1 MSSQQTRKR
10 SPLLFRAILLVASM
24 ALVLSGCGGGGGD
37 DADPA
42 PAPRGVGGGGVKGP
56 LANAVA
62 TATLFDASQPG
73 FKGTVVDTGTTDSA
87 AAIQG
92 LALPF
97 PLTPPYILEFT
108 SNAGTTDITTGA
120 FPVISTMRTVIT
132 QALLDKGEQIYATPL
147 TTMATDL
154 AVMNADSSTAP
165 FTGNGDGVTTA
176 AEFIAALPIAAAQ
189 VASTV
194 GFGMSGDIDIFDT
207 PPLVDSTTDTTEEQA
222 DVASYRAAVEA
233 LTAVVAQIDDQ
244 LPDAD
249 ANAVLEELAAD
260 LSTGQ
265 IDGQVPD
272 ETGTPTASTV
282 LTETSATVLQQDPA
296 TLPIPGTDDGTGTP
310 LTVDQVQQILI
321 DEKATTGSTTNT
333 DDLDPTTGTI
343 ELVLEPA
350 EPDPDRDGDEVP
362 NTLDAFPDDA
372 TESVDSDGD
381 GTGDNADTDDDND
394 GVADL
399 DDDFPFDPAEQVD
412 TDGDGTGNNADT
424 DDDGDG
430 VPDTSDDYPLDNTKS
445 SINDQDNDGWDAL
458 YDPDDNDDTNPG
470 VSFASQDPDG
480 DGIPNDVDADDDND
494 AEPDASDA
502 FPKDASETVD
512 TDGDGIGDNA
522 DADDDNDGLSDV
534 DEGDGAVDTDGDGTP
549 DSRDI
554 DSDGDGYLDSVDL
567 DPTDPTITV
576 NSAPAA
582 SNGTLTTAEATV
594 GTGTLTG
601 SDVNAGDVLAFSV
614 VSQGTSG
621 TVAITDAVA
630 GTYTYTPTD
639 NDFNGTDAF
648 TFRVS
653 DGTASSNVATVAVTV
668 TPVNDAPT
676 ADDDAGATDEGGSVT
691 VNVLDGDADVEGDA
705 LSVTNLSVPAN
716 GTATLNADG
725 SVTYTHDGGETIS
738 DSFTYTANDG
748 TDDSAPATVNITV
761 TPVNDAPIGVADSGA
776 TLEGGTVTIDLL
788 ANDSDA
794 EGDPLTISGM
804 TLPVNGQLLDN
815 GDGTVTYIHNGGETV
830 GDSFTYRANDG
841 NLTSE
846 LTTVTIT
853 ITPVN
858 DLPTADDDA
867 GTTAEGGSVT
877 VNVLDGDTDAEG
889 SALTVTNLSVP
900 TNGTAAL
907 NADGTVTYTHDGSE
921 TISDSFTYTANDGTA
936 DSAVAT
942 VNITITPVNDVPVAG
957 ADSGTLDEGGSVTID
972 LLANDSD
979 EENDPLSVTGMTLPA
994 HGQLLDNGDGTIT
1007 YNHDDGEST
1016 SDSFT
1021 YTAFDGTD
1029 ASAVTTVTLTIN
1041 PVNDAPVANDDS
1053 FSVGFNS
1060 SNNPLDVLVN
1070 DTDAEGSALT
1080 INTPLGATSHGG
1092 TVSTDGNTI
1101 TYTPADGFNGT
1112 ETFTYS
1118 MTDGTANSADATVT
1132 VIVSDN
1138 QAPVIT
1144 EGVSTAVTMDEDSTP
1159 TPFSLTLNATDV
1171 EGDVLTWSV
1180 DTQATNGVA
1189 TASGTGNSMVVTYV
1203 PTANFNGADS
1213 FVVAV
1218 TDGINSDTIIVN
1230 VTVTA
1235 QPDAPEIT
1243 EGATT
1248 TVNMDEDGVPTAFA
1262 LTLNATD
1269 ADGDVLTWSISS
1281 AATKGVA
1288 TASGTG
1294 ASKVIGYT
1302 PNADANGTDTF
1313 TVQVDDGTGNPDTI
1327 DVTVNIA
1334 PVNDAPT
1341 IGGTALDGE
1350 VGVAYSFTPTSDD
1363 TEGDTLTF
1371 TATNLPSWA
1380 SINGTTGE
1388 ISGTPDVAGVQ
1399 IDITITVTDDGT
1411 PSESADLGP
1420 FSITINPAAAV
1431 DDLSGVYKLTETTT
1445 AINRTTQS
1453 GTGTCYE
1460 NDLVGDVE
1468 RMYITVDQTG
1478 INLIAMSA
1486 DPFGGQPTGTVD
1498 SANDTFT
1505 LALSE
1510 SYSENGWDFTES
1522 FILTDGTYDL
1532 VAGTFSGTITE
1543 TETGVDTSNA
1553 VNNYD
1558 CTRTTNL
1565 TADFVYLHNGT
1576 EDYNGV
1582 YGIEYRGSDN
1592 IQAGDQ
1598 DRGTIPVEIV
1608 IDGNNFM
1615 PFVAGAHPN
1624 TVYSDMSFD
1633 PSTGLFVFTE
1643 SFYDLDDLDGDGIVD
1658 DIQCSSTMI
1667 GGIFVRA
1674 PDDASGLPIIS
1685 LSAEGTDKEFNDQVN
1700 PAVCSDP
1707 GAIPDWSD
1715 DSWTE
1720 MYGKRLTTEDYTL
1733 RVTSAVS
1740 DSGIEDLHIMGLL
1753 NPPLRTAAADS
1764 MLRAEVYDA
1773 TGTVLLC
1780 SRAYDQGGFRFVSR
1794 LPYADFD
1801 AEGFQD
1807 GFYSFASC
1815 DTNQNGVGTPLVD
1828 GESYVVKI
1836 MDDMGTAI
1844 GGDDQ
1849 VVVSHNATAQLALPV
1864 ADRISRRDLDLNG
1877 VVSSSTERGRVIGLY
1892 GFFNPY
1898 QAMTASFPGVTGA
1911 DGYHFDF
1918 DSTESPERRRV
1929 SSSSPTVTIPAGVIN
1944 EWDGPSELRV
1954 WSVHDDGPRRAI
1966 SWSRRLSVWAGMN
1979 GFFTVETDNLDLAL
1993 GKFALQVI
2001 SDGSDVTCVIP
2012 TFTGLSCH
2020 PSTPGASEFNP
2031 NAIDWANNRVSLT
2044 LYDLENGGVPIPTA
2058 LTFTDSGNATV
2069 TMGTSTGVARAV
2081 NPELMVRSQL
2091 TEGGTEK
2098 TVISFGNAPAAF
2110 RNADVSLLDGNFDGE
2125 GDSFALWDDVPTGD
2139 GNDYM
2144 DVVDAYFQFPFDDGK
2159 AQRVGSYAST
2169 RDHSISVEDTV
2180 TATFTNDRLGL
2191 GLPPMTFSLDY
2202 TVPDPTAVAV
2212 PVRADITIHLDDGTS
2227 FTGNTATSMA
2237 SAHDIGTAAIE
2248 SVTWTSTLPADTLWL
2263 VRGRLSDPVTG
2274 NAIQY
2279 GELRSEPMDQATS
2292 ADLAY
2297 DAGTNTWTWTAP
2309 AGIDL
2314 SLDLDELARL
2324 DLRTMDPARTMQGDT
2339 RSIYITSSTGGDGGG
2354 AVFTPDSSGSTSG
2367 TVTLSGTDTAI
2378 FGTQLDT
2385 GFVGAFLATAVQP
2398 DYIVIV
2404 DSSSTLEFTADINN
2418 GFTIVVTDDSP
2429 ESGMKFISMA
2439 IVKDGIKYDYT
2450 CTTPNPVSATWTI
2463 DCGGVNSINLD
2474 IGNRTVIFSNTLVS
2488 NQDTGAILTI
2498 DGTLTW

>member
-10 SPLLFRAILLVASM
+10 SPLLFRAVLLVASM
-24 ALVLSGCGGGGGD
+24 ALVLSGCGGGGD
-37 DADPA
+37 EADPGA
-42 PAPRGVGGGGVKGP
+42 APRGIGGGGVKGP

-62 TATLFDASQPG
+62 TATLFDATQPG
-73 FKGTVVDTGTTDSA
+73 FKGAVVDTGTTDNA

-97 PLTPPYILEFT
+97 PLTPPYILELT

-165 FTGNGDGVTTA
+165 FTGDGDGTTTA

-189 VASTV
+189 VTSTV
-194 GFGMSGDIDIFDT
+194 GFGLSGDIDIFAT
-207 PPLVDSTTDTTEEQA
+207 PPLVDDTTVTAAEQA

-244 LPDAD
+244 LPGAD

-272 ETGTPTASTV
+272 ATGTPTPSSV

-296 TLPIPGTDDGTGTP
+296 TLPIPGTDDGTGNP
-310 LTVDQVQQILI
+310 LTVADVQQILI
-321 DEKATTGSTTNT
+321 DEKTTTGSTTNT

-350 EPDPDRDGDEVP
+350 ETDPDRDGDDVP
-362 NTLDAFPDDA
+362 NAQDAFPDDID
-372 TESVDSDGD
+372 EWVDNDGD
-381 GTGDNADTDDDND
+381 GTGDNADLDDDND

-430 VPDTSDDYPLDNTKS
+430 VADASDDYPLDNTKS

-480 DGIPNDVDADDDND
+480 DGIPNDVDTDDDND
-494 AEPDASDA
+494 GVPDVQDAFDTDPSEFLDTDSDGTGDNADTDDDDDGTPDTSDA

-522 DADDDNDGLSDV
+522 DADDDNDGRSDV

-554 DSDGDGYLDSVDL
+554 DSDGDGYIDGYLDQNGNPVIVDL
-567 DPTDPTITV
+567 DPTDPGITV

-582 SNGTLTTAEATV
+582 SNGTLTTAEGTV
-594 GTGTLTG
+594 GGETLTA
-601 SDVNAGDVLAFSV
+601 SDPNGDALTFSV
-614 VSQGTSG
+614 ISQGTNG
-621 TVAITDAVA
+621 TVAITDTATGA
-630 GTYTYTPTD
+630 YTYTPTS
-639 NDFNGTDAF
+639 NDFNGPDSF

-653 DGTASSNVATVAVTV
+653 DGTASSNVATVTVTI

-676 ADDDAGATDEGGSVT
+676 ADDDAGTTAEGGSVT
-691 VNVLDGDADVEGDA
+691 VNVLNGDTDVEGDA

-716 GTATLNADG
+716 GTAILNADG
-725 SVTYTHDGGETIS
+725 TVTYTHDGGETIS

-761 TPVNDAPIGVADSGA
+761 TPVNDAPVGVADSGA

-794 EGDPLTISGM
+794 ESDPLTISGM
-804 TLPVNGQLLDN
+804 TLPANGQLADN

-830 GDSFTYRANDG
+830 SDSFTYRANDG
-841 NLTSE
+841 NLTSD

-867 GTTAEGGSVT
+867 GATAEGGSVI
-877 VNVLDGDTDAEG
+877 VNVLDGDADAEG

-900 TNGTAAL
+900 ANGTATL
-907 NADGTVTYTHDGSE
+907 NADGTVTYTHNGSE

-942 VNITITPVNDVPVAG
+942 VNITVTPVNDVPQAV

-979 EENDPLSVTGMTLPA
+979 GENDPLSVTGMTQPA

-1007 YNHDDGEST
+1007 YNHDGGEST

-1021 YTAFDGTD
+1021 YTASDGTD

-1041 PVNDAPVANDDS
+1041 PVNDAPVANPDS

-1060 SNNPLDVLVN
+1060 SNNPLDVLLN

-1080 INTPLGATSHGG
+1080 INTPLGATSNGG
-1092 TVSTDGNTI
+1092 TVSTDGGTI

-1138 QAPVIT
+1138 QAPEIT
-1144 EGVSTAVTMDEDSTP
+1144 EGVSTTVTMDEDGTP
-1159 TPFSLTLNATDV
+1159 TPFSLTLNATDDD
-1171 EGDVLTWSV
+1171 GDTLTWSI

-1203 PTANFNGADS
+1203 PTADFNGADS

-1218 TDGINSDTIIVN
+1218 TDDINSDTIIVN

-1281 AATKGVA
+1281 AATNGLA

-1294 ASKVIGYT
+1294 ASKVIGYA

-1313 TVQVDDGTGNPDTI
+1313 TVQVDDGTGNTDTI

-1341 IGGTALDGE
+1341 IGGTAPDGM
-1350 VGVAYSFTPTSDD
+1350 VGIAYSFTPTSDD

-1388 ISGTPDVAGVQ
+1388 ISGTPDAEGEQ
-1399 IDITITVTDDGT
+1399 TNITITVTDDGT
-1411 PSESADLGP
+1411 PAESTDLGP
-1420 FSITINPAAAV
+1420 FSITINPATAV
-1431 DDLSGVYKLTETTT
+1431 DDLSGVYKLTDTVINIDRTLSGTGSCFTGE
-1445 AINRTTQS
+1445 AAGDINRVYISMSQS
-1453 GTGTCYE
+1453 GTTLTATDG
-1460 NDLVGDVE
+1460 
-1468 RMYITVDQTG
+1468 
-1478 INLIAMSA
+1478 
-1486 DPFGGQPTGTVD
+1486 DPFGGAATGVVD
-1498 SANDTFT
+1498 SLNDTFT
-1505 LALSE
+1505 LTWSMSVNE
-1510 SYSENGWDFTES
+1510 DGWDFTES
-1522 FILTDGTYDL
+1522 FSFTGTYNL
-1532 VAGTFSGTITE
+1532 VDGTFSGDIVE
-1543 TETGVDTSNA
+1543 TETGTETLIPGNS
-1553 VNNYD
+1553 YD
-1558 CTRTTNL
+1558 CTS
-1565 TADFVYLHNGT
+1565 TADATGVFVYKHNGT
-1576 EDYNGV
+1576 ENYDGV
-1582 YGIEYRGSDN
+1582 YGIEYRERDPG
-1592 IQAGDQ
+1592 Q
-1598 DRGTIPVEIV
+1598 DRGSISVEIV
-1608 IDGNNFM
+1608 IDGTSITPYIPQNS
-1615 PFVAGAHPN
+1615 GTYEYIN
-1624 TVYSDMSFD
+1624 TSFD
-1633 PSTGLFVFTE
+1633 PNTGLFAFTE
-1643 SFYDLDDLDGDGIVD
+1643 QSYHLEDEDGDGQQD
-1658 DIQCSSTMI
+1658 DIRCETAMF

-1674 PDDASGLPIIS
+1674 PTDASGLPVVVMQSDGEEKSI
-1685 LSAEGTDKEFNDQVN
+1685 LNRVD
-1700 PAVCSDP
+1700 PAACSDAFATP
-1707 GAIPDWSD
+1707 QYTDYWED
-1715 DSWTE
+1715 E
-1720 MYGKRLTTEDYTL
+1720 MYGKPLTTEPYTL

-1740 DSGIEDLHIMGLL
+1740 DGLIEDLHIMGLL
-1753 NPPLRTAAADS
+1753 NPPLRMATADS
-1764 MLRAEVYDA
+1764 TLRAEVYDA
-1773 TGTVLLC
+1773 TGNVLLC
-1780 SRAYDQGGFRFVSR
+1780 SRAYDQGGFRYVSR
-1794 LPYADFD
+1794 LPYPDFD
-1801 AEGFQD
+1801 SEAFSD

-1815 DTNQNGVGTPLVD
+1815 DTNQNGVGTPLID
-1828 GESYVVKI
+1828 GGSYVVKI
-1836 MDDMGTAI
+1836 MDDMGTAD
-1844 GGDDQ
+1844 GGVDDQ
-1849 VVVSHNATAQLALPV
+1849 EVVAHNADAQLAAPV
-1864 ADRISRRDLDLNG
+1864 ADRISRRDVDLNG

-1892 GFFNPY
+1892 GFFTPY
-1898 QAMTASFPGVTGA
+1898 QAMTATFPGVPGA
-1911 DGYHFDF
+1911 NGYHFDF

-1929 SSSSPTVTIPAGVIN
+1929 SSSSPTVTIPAGVID

-1966 SWSRRLSVWAGMN
+1966 SWSRSLSVVAGMN
-1979 GFFTVETDNLDLAL
+1979 GFFTVETNNPDLNL
-1993 GKFALQVI
+1993 GKFALQVT
-2001 SDGSDVTCVIP
+2001 SDGNNVTCLVP
-2012 TFTGLSCH
+2012 TSTGISCH
-2020 PSTPGASEFNP
+2020 PGLPGDPEFTA

-2044 LYDLENGGVPIPTA
+2044 LYDLENGGVPMPTT

-2091 TEGGTEK
+2091 TEGGSPK
-2098 TVISFGNAPAAF
+2098 TVISFGNAPAVF
-2110 RNADVSLLDGNFDGE
+2110 LDADVSLESGTFDE
-2125 GDSFALWDDVPTGD
+2125 GGSDFILWDDNVGGATSD
-2139 GNDYM
+2139 DYSN
-2144 DVVDAYFQFPFDDGK
+2144 VVDAYFQFPFGDDK

-2169 RDHSISVEDTV
+2169 RDHSISVADTV
-2180 TATFTNDRLGL
+2180 TATFTNDRLGM

-2202 TVPDPTAVAV
+2202 AVPDPTAVAA
-2212 PVRADITIHLDDGTS
+2212 PPRSAITVNLSDMTS
-2227 FTGNTATSMA
+2227 FTGNTAMSVA
-2237 SAHDIGTAAIE
+2237 DAHDIGTAAIT
-2248 SVTWTSTLPADTLWL
+2248 SVSWTSTLPADTLWL
-2263 VRGRLSDPVTG
+2263 VRGRGLDPATG
-2274 NAIQY
+2274 VALQY

-2309 AGIDL
+2309 VGLDL
-2314 SLDLDELARL
+2314 SLDVDELGRL

-2339 RSIYITSSTGGDGGG
+2339 RGIY
-2354 AVFTPDSSGSTSG
+2354 A
-2367 TVTLSGTDTAI
+2367 
-2378 FGTQLDT
+2378 
-2385 GFVGAFLATAVQP
+2385 
-2398 DYIVIV
+2398 
-2404 DSSSTLEFTADINN
+2404 
-2418 GFTIVVTDDSP
+2418 
-2429 ESGMKFISMA
+2429 KR
-2439 IVKDGIKYDYT
+2439 
-2450 CTTPNPVSATWTI
+2450 SAPPP
-2463 DCGGVNSINLD
+2463 
-2474 IGNRTVIFSNTLVS
+2474 
-2488 NQDTGAILTI
+2488 
-2498 DGTLTW
+2498 

>member
-37 DADPA
+37 EADPA
-42 PAPRGVGGGGVKGP
+42 PAPRGIGGGGVKGP

-154 AVMNADSSTAP
+154 AVMSADSSAAP
-165 FTGNGDGVTTA
+165 FTGDGNGTTTA

-207 PPLVDSTTDTTEEQA
+207 PPLVDDTTDTTDKQA

-244 LPDAD
+244 LPGAD

-272 ETGTPTASTV
+272 ETGTPTPSSV

-296 TLPIPGTDDGTGTP
+296 TLPIPGTDDGTGNP

-321 DEKATTGSTTNT
+321 DEKATTGVTTNT

-350 EPDPDRDGDEVP
+350 EPDPDRDGDNVP
-362 NTLDAFPDDA
+362 NTQDAFPDDA
-372 TESVDSDGD
+372 TESVDSDGV
-381 GTGDNADTDDDND
+381 GDNADIDDDND

-430 VPDTSDDYPLDNTKS
+430 DGVPDTGDDYPLDNTKS

-480 DGIPNDVDADDDND
+480 DGIPNDVDTDDDND
-494 AEPDASDA
+494 GVPDAQDAFDTDPNEFLDTDSDGTGDNADTDDDDDGTPDTSDA

-512 TDGDGIGDNA
+512 TDGDGTGDNT

-567 DPTDPTITV
+567 DPTDPSVTV

-594 GTGTLTG
+594 GTGTLSG
-601 SDVNAGDVLAFSV
+601 SDVNAGDVLDFSV
-614 VSQGTSG
+614 VSQGTNG
-621 TVAITDAVA
+621 IVVITDAVT

-653 DGTASSNVATVAVTV
+653 DGTASSNVATVAVTI
-668 TPVNDAPT
+668 TPVNDAPL

-691 VNVLDGDADVEGDA
+691 VNVLDGDTDVEGDA

-725 SVTYTHDGGETIS
+725 TVTYTHDGGETIS

-748 TDDSAPATVNITV
+748 TDDSTPATVNITV

-794 EGDPLTISGM
+794 ESDPLTISGM
-804 TLPVNGQLLDN
+804 TLPVNGQLADN

-830 GDSFTYRANDG
+830 SDSFTYRANDG

-877 VNVLDGDTDAEG
+877 VNVLDGDADAEG

-900 TNGTAAL
+900 ANGTATL
-907 NADGTVTYTHDGSE
+907 NA
-921 TISDSFTYTANDGTA
+921 
-936 DSAVAT
+936 
-942 VNITITPVNDVPVAG
+942 
-957 ADSGTLDEGGSVTID
+957 
-972 LLANDSD
+972 
-979 EENDPLSVTGMTLPA
+979 
-994 HGQLLDNGDGTIT
+994 DGTIT
-1007 YNHDDGEST
+1007 YNHDGGEST

-1041 PVNDAPVANDDS
+1041 PVNDAPVANPDS

-1080 INTPLGATSHGG
+1080 INTPLGATSSGG
-1092 TVSTDGNTI
+1092 TVSTDGGTI

-1144 EGVSTAVTMDEDSTP
+1144 EGVSTTVTMDEDSTP

-1171 EGDVLTWSV
+1171 EGDVLTWSI
-1180 DTQATNGVA
+1180 DIQATNGVA
-1189 TASGTGNSMVVTYV
+1189 TASGTGNSMAVTYV
-1203 PTANFNGADS
+1203 PTAGFNGTDS

-1218 TDGINSDTIIVN
+1218 TDDINSDTIIVN

-1248 TVNMDEDGVPTAFA
+1248 TVNMDEDGAPTAFA

-1281 AATKGVA
+1281 AATNGLA

-1294 ASKVIGYT
+1294 ASKVIGYA

-1313 TVQVDDGTGNPDTI
+1313 TVQVDDGTGNTDTI

-1341 IGGTALDGE
+1341 IGGTAPDGM

-1380 SINGTTGE
+1380 GINGTTGE
-1388 ISGTPDVAGVQ
+1388 ISGTPDAEGEQ
-1399 IDITITVTDDGT
+1399 GDITITVTDDGT
-1411 PSESADLGP
+1411 PAESTGLGP
-1420 FSITINPAAAV
+1420 FSITINPATAV
-1431 DDLSGVYKLTETTT
+1431 ADLSGIYR
-1445 AINRTTQS
+1445 INSTVTGVVPPSSVPISCYSELEGDTDWGYIGMSQS
-1453 GTGTCYE
+1453 GVSLTSTAPNGESGLLIPGTF
-1460 NDLVGDVE
+1460 NP
-1468 RMYITVDQTG
+1468 
-1478 INLIAMSA
+1478 A
-1486 DPFGGQPTGTVD
+1486 D
-1498 SANDTFT
+1498 N
-1505 LALSE
+1505 
-1510 SYSENGWDFTES
+1510 S
-1522 FILTDGTYDL
+1522 FILSLNPSWEDAGYTVNVTFTVNGTYNPATKTLTGTIQEDGDIRDGVGNSVDSCSL
-1532 VAGTFSGTITE
+1532 TTDVTGTF
-1543 TETGVDTSNA
+1543 
-1553 VNNYD
+1553 
-1558 CTRTTNL
+1558 
-1565 TADFVYLHNGT
+1565 VYRHNGT
-1576 EDYNGV
+1576 EDYNGQ
-1582 YGIEYRGSDN
+1582 YAIEYREENDVN
-1592 IQAGDQ
+1592 P
-1598 DRGTIPVEIV
+1598 DRGNAPVEIEISGSSFNLHLPPGAGSSTV
-1608 IDGNNFM
+1608 GASNFD
-1615 PFVAGAHPN
+1615 A
-1624 TVYSDMSFD
+1624 
-1633 PSTGLFVFTE
+1633 STGFFTFTLE
-1643 SFYDLDDLDGDGIVD
+1643 DAWIDDWNGDGVDDLVCEADNF
-1658 DIQCSSTMI
+1658 
-1667 GGIFVRA
+1667 GGLFVRA
-1674 PDDASGLPIIS
+1674 PDDVTGKPILIMAS
-1685 LSAEGTDKEFNDQVN
+1685 EGEERIFFSTTDSTVCTN
-1700 PAVCSDP
+1700 PALTPDDSD
-1707 GAIPDWSD
+1707 GWSD
-1715 DSWTE
+1715 RL
-1720 MYGKRLTTEDYTL
+1720 YGKPLTAETYT
-1733 RVTSAVS
+1733 RRITNAVS
-1740 DSGIEDLHIMGLL
+1740 GGGTEELHIMGVR
-1753 NPPLRTAAADS
+1753 NPWLRKATAAS
-1764 MLRAEVYDA
+1764 ILRVEVYTGA
-1773 TGTVLLC
+1773 TKLC
-1780 SRAYDQGGFRFVSR
+1780 SRRYDQDGFKIMSR
-1794 LPYADFD
+1794 LPYPDFD
-1801 AEGFQD
+1801 SEAFQT
-1807 GFYSFASC
+1807 GFYGFASC
-1815 DTNQNGVGTPLVD
+1815 DTYRDGAGTALIH

-1836 MDDMGTAI
+1836 FDDMGDGESGNDLEVASY
-1844 GGDDQ
+1844 GA
-1849 VVVSHNATAQLALPV
+1849 VAELADLV
-1864 ADRISRRDLDLNG
+1864 TERISRRDIDLNS
-1877 VVSSSTERGRVIGLY
+1877 VASSRTESGQVIGLY

-1898 QAMTASFPGVTGA
+1898 QAMTAEFPGVAGA
-1911 DGYHFDF
+1911 VGYNFDF
-1918 DSTESPERRRV
+1918 DNTEEPIRMRV
-1929 SSSSPTVTIPAGVIN
+1929 SSASASVTVPAGAIN

-1954 WSVHDDGPRRAI
+1954 WSIHDDANGRAN
-1966 SWSRRLSVWAGMN
+1966 SRSRRLGVPAGMN
-1979 GFFTVETDNLDLAL
+1979 GFFTVETDHPDPTL
-1993 GKFALQVI
+1993 GKFTLQVM
-2001 SDGSDVTCVIP
+2001 SDGGNITCLVP
-2012 TFTGLSCH
+2012 TATYGVSCH
-2020 PSTPGASEFNP
+2020 PGGAGFPWFTPD
-2031 NAIDWANNRVSLT
+2031 AIDWANNRVSLT
-2044 LYDLENGGVPIPTA
+2044 LYDPQGVITGVPGAALPTT
-2058 LTFTDSGNATV
+2058 LTFTNSGNADITWV
-2069 TMGTSTGVARAV
+2069 GAGVPYTGVARAV
-2081 NPELMVRSQL
+2081 RPELMVRSQL
-2091 TEGGTEK
+2091 TESRTPT
-2098 TVISFGNAPAAF
+2098 TVISFGNAPAVF
-2110 RNADVSLLDGNFDGE
+2110 LDADVSLVNGVFDTGE
-2125 GDSFALWDDVPTGD
+2125 SGFTLWDDNVLGD
-2139 GNDYM
+2139 QNDYGGI
-2144 DVVDAYFQFPFDDGK
+2144 VDAYFQFPFDDDK
-2159 AQRVGSYAST
+2159 AQRIGSYVST
-2169 RDHSISVEDTV
+2169 RDYLISAADTV
-2180 TATFTNDRLGL
+2180 TATFANDRLSA

-2202 TVPDPTAVAV
+2202 AVPDPTSVAAPPRSAVTV
-2212 PVRADITIHLDDGTS
+2212 NLSDTTS
-2227 FTGNTATSMA
+2227 FTGNTATIIDD
-2237 SAHDIGTAAIE
+2237 AHDIGAATIS
-2248 SVTWTSTLPADTLWL
+2248 SVSWTSALPADTLWL
-2263 VRGRLSDPVTG
+2263 VRGRVSDPATG
-2274 NAIQY
+2274 DAFKY
-2279 GELRSEPMDQATS
+2279 GEFRSEPMNHATS

-2297 DAGTNTWTWTAP
+2297 DGTNTWTWTAP
-2309 AGIDL
+2309 VGLDP
-2314 SLDLDELARL
+2314 SLEPGELMRL

-2339 RSIYITSSTGGDGGG
+2339 RSIFIKRS
-2354 AVFTPDSSGSTSG
+2354 AVP
-2367 TVTLSGTDTAI
+2367 
-2378 FGTQLDT
+2378 
-2385 GFVGAFLATAVQP
+2385 
-2398 DYIVIV
+2398 
-2404 DSSSTLEFTADINN
+2404 
-2418 GFTIVVTDDSP
+2418 
-2429 ESGMKFISMA
+2429 
-2439 IVKDGIKYDYT
+2439 
-2450 CTTPNPVSATWTI
+2450 
-2463 DCGGVNSINLD
+2463 
-2474 IGNRTVIFSNTLVS
+2474 
-2488 NQDTGAILTI
+2488 
-2498 DGTLTW
+2498 

>member
-10 SPLLFRAILLVASM
+10 SPLLFRAILLVVSM

-42 PAPRGVGGGGVKGP
+42 PAPRGIGGGGVKGP

-132 QALLDKGEQIYATPL
+132 QALLDKGEQIYASPL

-165 FTGNGDGVTTA
+165 FTGNGDGTTTA

-207 PPLVDSTTDTTEEQA
+207 PPLVDDTTDTTDEQA

-321 DEKATTGSTTNT
+321 DETATTGSTTNT

-350 EPDPDRDGDEVP
+350 EPDPDRDGDGVP

-412 TDGDGTGNNADT
+412 TDGDGTGDNADT

-480 DGIPNDVDADDDND
+480 DGIPDDVDADDDNDGVPDVQDAFDTDPSEFLDTDGDGTGDNADTNDDDD

-512 TDGDGIGDNA
+512 TDGDGTGDNA

-567 DPTDPTITV
+567 DPTDPSVTV

-601 SDVNAGDVLAFSV
+601 SDANAGDVLAFSV

-653 DGTASSNVATVAVTV
+653 DGTASSNVATVAVTI

-676 ADDDAGATDEGGSVT
+676 ADDDAGATDEGGSVS

-716 GTATLNADG
+716 GAATLNADG
-725 SVTYTHDGGETIS
+725 TVTYTHDGGETIS

-761 TPVNDAPIGVADSGA
+761 TPVNDAPVGVADSGA

-794 EGDPLTISGM
+794 ESDPLTISGM

-830 GDSFTYRANDG
+830 SDSFTYRANDG
-841 NLTSE
+841 DLTSE
-846 LTTVTIT
+846 LTTVTIA

-877 VNVLDGDTDAEG
+877 VSVLVGDADAEG

-900 TNGTAAL
+900 ANGAATL
-907 NADGTVTYTHDGSE
+907 NADGTVTYTHNGSE

-979 EENDPLSVTGMTLPA
+979 GENDPLSVTGMTLPA

-1007 YNHDDGEST
+1007 YNHDGGEST

-1029 ASAVTTVTLTIN
+1029 ASAVTTVSLTIN

-1060 SNNPLDVLVN
+1060 SNNSLDVLLN

-1092 TVSTDGNTI
+1092 TVSTDGSTI

-1144 EGVSTAVTMDEDSTP
+1144 EGVSTAVTMDEDGTP

-1203 PTANFNGADS
+1203 PTADFNGADS

-1248 TVNMDEDGVPTAFA
+1248 TVNMDEDGAPTAFA

-1380 SINGTTGE
+1380 SINGSTGE
-1388 ISGTPDVAGVQ
+1388 ISGTPDAEGEQ
-1399 IDITITVTDDGT
+1399 TNITITVTDDGV

-1420 FSITINPAAAV
+1420 FSIMINPATAV
-1431 DDLSGVYKLTETTT
+1431 DDLSGVYRLTETATN
-1445 AINRTTQS
+1445 IVRTLS
-1453 GTGTCYE
+1453 GTGSCFTGE
-1460 NDLVGDVE
+1460 AAGDINRV
-1468 RMYITVDQTG
+1468 YISMSQTG
-1478 INLIAMSA
+1478 VTVTATDGA
-1486 DPFGGQPTGTVD
+1486 PVGGAATGAVD
-1498 SANDTFT
+1498 SLNNMFT
-1505 LALSE
+1505 LTWSMSGTE
-1510 SYSENGWDFTES
+1510 DGWEFTES
-1522 FILTDGTYDL
+1522 FNFTGTYDL
-1532 VAGTFSGTITE
+1532 TAGTFSGEIVESETGTE
-1543 TETGVDTSNA
+1543 TLIPGNS
-1553 VNNYD
+1553 YD
-1558 CTRTTNL
+1558 CTRT
-1565 TADFVYLHNGT
+1565 ADATGIFVYKHNGT
-1576 EDYNGV
+1576 ENYDGV
-1582 YGIEYRGSDN
+1582 YGIEYRERDPN
-1592 IQAGDQ
+1592 P
-1598 DRGTIPVEIV
+1598 DRGSISVEIV
-1608 IDGNNFM
+1608 IDGTSITPYIPQNS
-1615 PFVAGAHPN
+1615 GTYEYIN
-1624 TVYSDMSFD
+1624 TSFD
-1633 PSTGLFVFTE
+1633 PNTGLFAFTE
-1643 SFYDLDDLDGDGIVD
+1643 QSYHLEDEDGDGQQD
-1658 DIQCSSTMI
+1658 DIRCETAMF

-1674 PDDASGLPIIS
+1674 PTDTSGLPVIVLQSDGEEKSI
-1685 LSAEGTDKEFNDQVN
+1685 LNRVD
-1700 PAVCSDP
+1700 PAACSDP
-1707 GAIPDWSD
+1707 SATPQYTDYWED
-1715 DSWTE
+1715 E
-1720 MYGKRLTTEDYTL
+1720 MYGKPLTTEPYTL

-1740 DSGIEDLHIMGLL
+1740 DGLTEDLHIMGLL
-1753 NPPLRTAAADS
+1753 NPPLRTATADS
-1764 MLRAEVYDA
+1764 TLRVEVYDGA
-1773 TGTVLLC
+1773 VLLC
-1780 SRAYDQGGFRFVSR
+1780 SRAFDQDGFRSVSK
-1794 LPYADFD
+1794 LPYPDFD
-1801 AEGFQD
+1801 SEAFQD

-1815 DTNQNGVGTPLVD
+1815 DTNQNGTGLID
-1828 GESYVVKI
+1828 GGSYVVKI
-1836 MDDMGTAI
+1836 MDDMGTAD
-1844 GGDDQ
+1844 GGFDDQ
-1849 VVVSHNATAQLALPV
+1849 LVAPLHNAIAQLAAPV

-1877 VVSSSTERGRVIGLY
+1877 VVSSRTESGRVIGLY

-1898 QAMTASFPGVTGA
+1898 QTMTATFPGVTGA

-1929 SSSSPTVTIPAGVIN
+1929 SSSTPTVTIPAGVIN

-1979 GFFTVETDNLDLAL
+1979 GFFTVETGNLDLAL

-2020 PSTPGASEFNP
+2020 PSLSGESWFTP
-2031 NAIDWANNRVSLT
+2031 NAIDWATNRVTLT
-2044 LYDLENGGVPIPTA
+2044 LYDLANGGVPIPTT
-2058 LTFTDSGNATV
+2058 LTFSDSGNATV
-2069 TMGTSTGVARAV
+2069 TMGASTGVARAV

-2110 RNADVSLLDGNFDGE
+2110 LNADVSLLNGTFVGE
-2125 GDSFALWDDVPTGD
+2125 GDSFALWDDTDTGD

-2144 DVVDAYFQFPFDDGK
+2144 VVVDAYFQFPFNDGK

-2169 RDHSISVEDTV
+2169 RDHSISVADTV
-2180 TATFTNDRLGL
+2180 TATFTNDRSGAGL
-2191 GLPPMTFSLDY
+2191 QPMTFSLDY
-2202 TVPDPTAVAV
+2202 TAPDPTAVAV
-2212 PVRADITIHLDDGTS
+2212 PVRADITVHLDDGTS
-2227 FTGNTATSMA
+2227 FTGDTAPSLA
-2237 SAHDIGTAAIE
+2237 LAHDIGAAAIE
-2248 SVTWTSTLPADTLWL
+2248 SVSWVSTLPADTLWL

-2274 NAIQY
+2274 NAVQY

-2297 DAGTNTWTWTAP
+2297 DGTNTWTWTAP
-2309 AGIDL
+2309 AGLDL
-2314 SLDLDELARL
+2314 SLDVDELGRL

-2339 RSIYITSSTGGDGGG
+2339 RSIFVKRS
-2354 AVFTPDSSGSTSG
+2354 AVP
-2367 TVTLSGTDTAI
+2367 
-2378 FGTQLDT
+2378 
-2385 GFVGAFLATAVQP
+2385 
-2398 DYIVIV
+2398 
-2404 DSSSTLEFTADINN
+2404 
-2418 GFTIVVTDDSP
+2418 
-2429 ESGMKFISMA
+2429 
-2439 IVKDGIKYDYT
+2439 
-2450 CTTPNPVSATWTI
+2450 
-2463 DCGGVNSINLD
+2463 
-2474 IGNRTVIFSNTLVS
+2474 
-2488 NQDTGAILTI
+2488 
-2498 DGTLTW
+2498 

>member
-10 SPLLFRAILLVASM
+10 SPLLFRAFLLVASM
-24 ALVLSGCGGGGGD
+24 ALVLSGCGGGGGGD
-37 DADPA
+37 DADPGA
-42 PAPRGVGGGGVKGP
+42 APRGIGGGGVKGP
-56 LANAVA
+56 LANAVV
-62 TATLFDASQPG
+62 TVSRFDASQPG
-73 FKGTVVDTGTTDSA
+73 FKGAVVDTGTTDNA

-97 PLTPPYILEFT
+97 PLTPPYIMEFT

-154 AVMNADSSTAP
+154 AVMNADSSTPP
-165 FTGNGDGVTTA
+165 FTGDGDGTTTV

-194 GFGMSGDIDIFDT
+194 GFGLSGDIDIFAT
-207 PPLVDSTTDTTEEQA
+207 PPLVDDTTVTAAEQS

-244 LPDAD
+244 LPGAD

-272 ETGTPTASTV
+272 ATGTPTPSSV

-296 TLPIPGTDDGTGTP
+296 TLPIPGTDDGTGNP
-310 LTVDQVQQILI
+310 LTVADVQQILI

-350 EPDPDRDGDEVP
+350 EPDPDRDGDNVP
-362 NTLDAFPDDA
+362 NTQDAFPDDA

-381 GTGDNADTDDDND
+381 GVGDNADTDDDND

-445 SINDQDNDGWDAL
+445 SINDQDNDGWDVL

-480 DGIPNDVDADDDND
+480 DGIPNDVDTDDDND
-494 AEPDASDA
+494 GVPDVQDAFDTDPNEFLDTDGDGTGDNADTDDDDDGTPDASDA

-512 TDGDGIGDNA
+512 TDGDGTGDNA

-567 DPTDPTITV
+567 DPTDPSVTV

-594 GTGTLTG
+594 GTGTLDG
-601 SDVNAGDVLAFSV
+601 SDLNAGDVLDFSV
-614 VSQGTSG
+614 ISQGTNG
-621 TVAITDAVA
+621 IVAITDAA
-630 GTYTYTPTD
+630 LGTYTYTPTD
-639 NDFNGTDAF
+639 NDFNGTDSF

-653 DGTASSNVATVAVTV
+653 DGAANSNVATVAVTI

-676 ADDDAGATDEGGSVT
+676 ADDDAGATAEGGSVT

-725 SVTYTHDGGETIS
+725 TVTYTHDGGETIS

-761 TPVNDAPIGVADSGA
+761 SPVNDAPVGVADSGA

-794 EGDPLTISGM
+794 ESDPLTISDM
-804 TLPVNGQLLDN
+804 TLPANGQLANN

-830 GDSFTYRANDG
+830 SDSFTYRANDG
-841 NLTSE
+841 NLTSD

-877 VNVLDGDTDAEG
+877 VSVLDGDADAEG

-900 TNGTAAL
+900 ANGTATL
-907 NADGTVTYTHDGSE
+907 NADGTVTYTHNGSE

-942 VNITITPVNDVPVAG
+942 VNITVTPVNDVPQAV

-979 EENDPLSVTGMTLPA
+979 GENDPLSVTGMTQPA

-1007 YNHDDGEST
+1007 YNHDGGEST

-1021 YTAFDGTD
+1021 YTASDGTD
-1029 ASAVTTVTLTIN
+1029 ASAVATVTLTIN
-1041 PVNDAPVANDDS
+1041 PVNDAPVANPDS

-1070 DTDAEGSALT
+1070 DTDAESSTLT
-1080 INTPLGATSHGG
+1080 INTPLGATSSGG
-1092 TVSTDGNTI
+1092 VVSTDGGTI

-1118 MTDGTANSADATVT
+1118 MSDGTANSADATVT

-1144 EGVSTAVTMDEDSTP
+1144 EGVSTTVTMDEDGAP

-1203 PTANFNGADS
+1203 PTADFNGADS

-1218 TDGINSDTIIVN
+1218 TDDINSDTITVN

-1248 TVNMDEDGVPTAFA
+1248 TVNMDEDGAPTAFT

-1281 AATKGVA
+1281 AATNGLA

-1294 ASKVIGYT
+1294 ASKVIGYA

-1313 TVQVDDGTGNPDTI
+1313 TVQVDDGTGNTDTI

-1341 IGGTALDGE
+1341 ISGTAPDGM

-1380 SINGTTGE
+1380 SINGATGE
-1388 ISGTPDVAGVQ
+1388 ISGTPDAEGEQ
-1399 IDITITVTDDGT
+1399 ANITITVTDDGT
-1411 PSESADLGP
+1411 PAASAELGP
-1420 FSITINPAAAV
+1420 FSITINPTTAV
-1431 DDLSGVYKLTETTT
+1431 DDLSGVYRLTDTV
-1445 AINRTTQS
+1445 INIDRALS
-1453 GTGTCYE
+1453 GTGSCFTDE
-1460 NDLVGDVE
+1460 AAGDIRRV
-1468 RMYITVDQTG
+1468 YISMSQTG
-1478 INLIAMSA
+1478 TIVTATDG
-1486 DPFGGQPTGTVD
+1486 DPFGGAATGAVD
-1498 SANDTFT
+1498 SLNDTFT
-1505 LALSE
+1505 LTWSMSVNE
-1510 SYSENGWDFTES
+1510 DGWDFTES
-1522 FILTDGTYDL
+1522 FSFTGTYDL
-1532 VAGTFSGTITE
+1532 VLGTFSGDIVE
-1543 TETGVDTSNA
+1543 TETGVETLIPGNS
-1553 VNNYD
+1553 YD
-1558 CTRTTNL
+1558 CTS
-1565 TADFVYLHNGT
+1565 TAAATGAFVYKHNGT
-1576 EDYNGV
+1576 ENYDGV
-1582 YGIEYRGSDN
+1582 YGIEYRERD
-1592 IQAGDQ
+1592 DQ
-1598 DRGTIPVEIV
+1598 NPDRGSISVEIG
-1608 IDGNNFM
+1608 IDGTSITPYIPHSSGNREYID
-1615 PFVAGAHPN
+1615 
-1624 TVYSDMSFD
+1624 TSFD
-1633 PSTGLFVFTE
+1633 PNTGLFVFTE
-1643 SFYDLDDLDGDGIVD
+1643 LDYYLLDDDRDGQMDSIRCETS
-1658 DIQCSSTMI
+1658 IL
-1667 GGIFVRA
+1667 GGIFVRV
-1674 PDDASGLPIIS
+1674 PTDASGLPVIVLQS
-1685 LSAEGTDKEFNDQVN
+1685 TGEEKLFLNQVD
-1700 PAVCSDP
+1700 PAVCSDSSAMP
-1707 GAIPDWSD
+1707 FTTDYWED
-1715 DSWTE
+1715 E
-1720 MYGKRLTTEDYTL
+1720 MYGKLLPTEPYTL
-1733 RVTSAVS
+1733 RVTSAAS
-1740 DSGIEDLHIMGLL
+1740 DGGIEDLHIMGLL
-1753 NPPLRTAAADS
+1753 NPLLRTATADS
-1764 MLRAEVYDA
+1764 TLRVEVYDGA
-1773 TGTVLLC
+1773 VLLC
-1780 SRAYDQGGFRFVSR
+1780 SRAYDQDGFRSVSK
-1794 LPYADFD
+1794 LPYPDFD
-1801 AEGFQD
+1801 SEAFQD
-1807 GFYSFASC
+1807 GFYSYASC
-1815 DTNQNGVGTPLVD
+1815 DTNQNGTGLID
-1828 GESYVVKI
+1828 GGNYVVKI
-1836 MDDMGTAI
+1836 MDDMGTAD
-1844 GGDDQ
+1844 GGVDDQ
-1849 VVVSHNATAQLALPV
+1849 EVVSHNATAQLATPV
-1864 ADRISRRDLDLNG
+1864 VDRISRRDLDLNG
-1877 VVSSSTERGRVIGLY
+1877 VVSSRTESGRVIGLY

-1898 QAMTASFPGVTGA
+1898 QTMTATFPGVTGA

-1918 DSTESPERRRV
+1918 DSTDDLERRRV
-1929 SSSSPTVTIPAGVIN
+1929 SSSSATVTLPAGVID
-1944 EWDGPSELRV
+1944 EWSDPSELRV

-1966 SWSRRLSVWAGMN
+1966 SWSRPLSVVAGMN
-1979 GFFTVETDNLDLAL
+1979 GFFTVETDNPDLNL
-1993 GKFALQVI
+1993 GKFALQVT
-2001 SDGSDVTCVIP
+2001 SDGNNVTCLVP
-2012 TFTGLSCH
+2012 TSTGISCH
-2020 PSTPGASEFNP
+2020 PGLPGASGFTA

-2044 LYDLENGGVPIPTA
+2044 LYDLENGGVPMPTT

-2091 TEGGTEK
+2091 TEGGLPR
-2098 TVISFGNAPAAF
+2098 TVISFGNAPAIF
-2110 RNADVSLLDGNFDGE
+2110 LDADVSLESGTFDE
-2125 GDSFALWDDVPTGD
+2125 GGSDFILWDDNVGGATSD
-2139 GNDYM
+2139 DYSN
-2144 DVVDAYFQFPFDDGK
+2144 VVDAYFQFPFGDDK

-2169 RDHSISVEDTV
+2169 RDHSILLADTV
-2180 TATFTNDRLGL
+2180 TATFTNDRLGM

-2212 PVRADITIHLDDGTS
+2212 PVRADITVHLDDGTS
-2227 FTGNTATSMA
+2227 FTGDTATSPTT
-2237 SAHDIGTAAIE
+2237 AHDIGTAAIT
-2248 SVTWTSTLPADTLWL
+2248 SVSWTSTLPADTLWL
-2263 VRGRLSDPVTG
+2263 VRGRGLDPATG
-2274 NAIQY
+2274 VALQY

-2309 AGIDL
+2309 VGLDL
-2314 SLDLDELARL
+2314 SLDVDELGRL

-2339 RSIYITSSTGGDGGG
+2339 RGIY
-2354 AVFTPDSSGSTSG
+2354 A
-2367 TVTLSGTDTAI
+2367 
-2378 FGTQLDT
+2378 
-2385 GFVGAFLATAVQP
+2385 
-2398 DYIVIV
+2398 
-2404 DSSSTLEFTADINN
+2404 
-2418 GFTIVVTDDSP
+2418 
-2429 ESGMKFISMA
+2429 KR
-2439 IVKDGIKYDYT
+2439 
-2450 CTTPNPVSATWTI
+2450 SAPPP
-2463 DCGGVNSINLD
+2463 
-2474 IGNRTVIFSNTLVS
+2474 
-2488 NQDTGAILTI
+2488 
-2498 DGTLTW
+2498 

>member
-1 MSSQQTRKR
+1 M
-10 SPLLFRAILLVASM
+10 FRAFLLVASM

-37 DADPA
+37 EADPA
-42 PAPRGVGGGGVKGP
+42 PAPRGIGGGGVKGP

-120 FPVISTMRTVIT
+120 FPVISIMRTVIT
-132 QALLDKGEQIYATPL
+132 QAMLDKGEQIYATPL

-154 AVMNADSSTAP
+154 AMMNADSSVAP
-165 FTGNGDGVTTA
+165 FTGDGDGTTTA
-176 AEFIAALPIAAAQ
+176 AEFIAAAQ

-207 PPLVDSTTDTTEEQA
+207 PPLVDDTTDTTDEQA

-272 ETGTPTASTV
+272 ETGAPIPSSV

-296 TLPIPGTDDGTGTP
+296 TLPIPGTDDGTGTS

-321 DEKATTGSTTNT
+321 DETATTGATTNT

-350 EPDPDRDGDEVP
+350 ETDPDRDGDNVL

-381 GTGDNADTDDDND
+381 GTGDNADTDND
-394 GVADL
+394 GVADV

-430 VPDTSDDYPLDNTKS
+430 VADTSDDYPLDNTKS

-480 DGIPNDVDADDDND
+480 DGIPNDVDTDDDND
-494 AEPDASDA
+494 GVPDVQDAFDTDPNEFLDTDGDGTGDNADTNDDDDAELDASDA

-522 DADDDNDGLSDV
+522 DADADADDDNDNDNDGLSDV

-567 DPTDPTITV
+567 DPTDPSVTV

-594 GTGTLTG
+594 GTGTLIG

-614 VSQGTSG
+614 DSQGTNG
-621 TVAITDAVA
+621 TVVITDAVA

-653 DGTASSNVATVAVTV
+653 DGTASSNVATVAVTI
-668 TPVNDAPT
+668 TPVNDASA

-691 VNVLDGDADVEGDA
+691 VNVLDGDTDVEGDA

-725 SVTYTHDGGETIS
+725 TVTYTHDGGETIS

-748 TDDSAPATVNITV
+748 TDDSVPATVNITV
-761 TPVNDAPIGVADSGA
+761 TPVNDAPVGVADSGA

-794 EGDPLTISGM
+794 ESDPLTISDM
-804 TLPVNGQLLDN
+804 TLPANGQLANN

-830 GDSFTYRANDG
+830 SDSFTYRADDG
-841 NLTSE
+841 NLTSD

-858 DLPTADDDA
+858 DT
-867 GTTAEGGSVT
+867 
-877 VNVLDGDTDAEG
+877 
-889 SALTVTNLSVP
+889 
-900 TNGTAAL
+900 
-907 NADGTVTYTHDGSE
+907 
-921 TISDSFTYTANDGTA
+921 
-936 DSAVAT
+936 
-942 VNITITPVNDVPVAG
+942 
-957 ADSGTLDEGGSVTID
+957 
-972 LLANDSD
+972 
-979 EENDPLSVTGMTLPA
+979 
-994 HGQLLDNGDGTIT
+994 
-1007 YNHDDGEST
+1007 
-1016 SDSFT
+1016 
-1021 YTAFDGTD
+1021 
-1029 ASAVTTVTLTIN
+1029 
-1041 PVNDAPVANDDS
+1041 PVANDDS

-1080 INTPLGATSHGG
+1080 INTPLGVTSHGG
-1092 TVSTDGNTI
+1092 TVSTDGGTI
-1101 TYTPADGFNGT
+1101 TYTPTDGFNGT

-1118 MTDGTANSADATVT
+1118 VTDGTANSADATVT

-1159 TPFSLTLNATDV
+1159 TPFSLTLNATDA
-1171 EGDVLTWSV
+1171 ESDLLTWSV

-1203 PTANFNGADS
+1203 PIADFNGPDS

-1218 TDGINSDTIIVN
+1218 TDGINSDTITVN

-1248 TVNMDEDGVPTAFA
+1248 TVNMDEDGAPTAFA

-1281 AATKGVA
+1281 AATNGLA

-1313 TVQVDDGTGNPDTI
+1313 TVQVDDGTGNTDTI

-1341 IGGTALDGE
+1341 IGGTAPDGM
-1350 VGVAYSFTPTSDD
+1350 VGIAYSFTPTSAD

-1388 ISGTPDVAGVQ
+1388 IFGTPDAEGEQ
-1399 IDITITVTDDGT
+1399 ANITITVTDDGV

-1420 FSITINPAAAV
+1420 FSITINPATAV
-1431 DDLSGVYKLTETTT
+1431 DDLSGIYR
-1445 AINRTTQS
+1445 INSTV
-1453 GTGTCYE
+1453 TGVVPPSSVPISCYSE
-1460 NDLVGDVE
+1460 LVGDTDWG
-1468 RMYITVDQTG
+1468 YIGMSQSGVSLTSTAPNG
-1478 INLIAMSA
+1478 ESGLLISGTFNPA
-1486 DPFGGQPTGTVD
+1486 D
-1498 SANDTFT
+1498 N
-1505 LALSE
+1505 
-1510 SYSENGWDFTES
+1510 S
-1522 FILTDGTYDL
+1522 FILSLNLSWEDAGYTVNVTFTVNGTYDPATKTFTATIQEDGDIRDGVGNSVDSCSL
-1532 VAGTFSGTITE
+1532 STEAAGTF
-1543 TETGVDTSNA
+1543 
-1553 VNNYD
+1553 
-1558 CTRTTNL
+1558 
-1565 TADFVYLHNGT
+1565 VYRHNGT
-1576 EDYNGV
+1576 EDYNGQ
-1582 YGIEYRGSDN
+1582 YAIEYRGENDVN
-1592 IQAGDQ
+1592 P
-1598 DRGTIPVEIV
+1598 DRGNAPVEIEISGSSFNLHLPPGAGSSTV
-1608 IDGNNFM
+1608 GASNFD
-1615 PFVAGAHPN
+1615 A
-1624 TVYSDMSFD
+1624 
-1633 PSTGLFVFTE
+1633 STGFFTFTLE
-1643 SFYDLDDLDGDGIVD
+1643 DTWIDDWNGDGVDDLVCEADNF
-1658 DIQCSSTMI
+1658 
-1667 GGIFVRA
+1667 GGLFVRA
-1674 PDDASGLPIIS
+1674 PDDVTGKPILVMASEGEERVFYGTTDPTVCTN
-1685 LSAEGTDKEFNDQVN
+1685 SALTPND
-1700 PAVCSDP
+1700 SD
-1707 GAIPDWSD
+1707 GWSD
-1715 DSWTE
+1715 RL
-1720 MYGKRLTTEDYTL
+1720 YGKPLTAETYT
-1733 RVTSAVS
+1733 RRITNAVS
-1740 DSGIEDLHIMGLL
+1740 GGGVEELHIMGVR
-1753 NPPLRTAAADS
+1753 NPWLRKATAAS
-1764 MLRAEVYDA
+1764 ILRVEVYAGA
-1773 TGTVLLC
+1773 TKLC
-1780 SRAYDQGGFRFVSR
+1780 SRRYDQDGFKIMSR
-1794 LPYADFD
+1794 LPYPDFD
-1801 AEGFQD
+1801 SEAFQT
-1807 GFYSFASC
+1807 GFYGFASC
-1815 DTNQNGVGTPLVD
+1815 DTYRDGAGTALIH

-1836 MDDMGTAI
+1836 FDDMGDGE
-1844 GGDDQ
+1844 GGNDLEVASYGTD
-1849 VVVSHNATAQLALPV
+1849 AELADLV
-1864 ADRISRRDLDLNG
+1864 TERISRRDIDLNG
-1877 VVSSSTERGRVIGLY
+1877 VASSRTESGQVIGLY

-1898 QAMTASFPGVTGA
+1898 QAMTAEFPGVAGA
-1911 DGYHFDF
+1911 VGYNFDF
-1918 DSTESPERRRV
+1918 DNTEEPIRMRV
-1929 SSSSPTVTIPAGVIN
+1929 SSASASVTVPAGAIN

-1954 WSVHDDGPRRAI
+1954 WSIHDDANGRAN
-1966 SWSRRLSVWAGMN
+1966 SRSRRLGVSAGMN
-1979 GFFTVETDNLDLAL
+1979 GYFTVETDNPDLPL
-1993 GKFALQVI
+1993 GKFSLQVI
-2001 SDGSDVTCVIP
+2001 SDGNNVTCVVP
-2012 TFTGLSCH
+2012 TFTGISCH
-2020 PSTPGASEFNP
+2020 PWLSGASQFTP
-2031 NAIDWANNRVSLT
+2031 NAIDWASNRVSLT
-2044 LYDLENGGVPIPTA
+2044 LYDLANGGVAMPTT

-2091 TEGGTEK
+2091 TEGGLPK

-2110 RNADVSLLDGNFDGE
+2110 LNADVSLLAGTFDG
-2125 GDSFALWDDVPTGD
+2125 GGNSFALWDDVPTGG

-2169 RDHSISVEDTV
+2169 RDHSILVADTV
-2180 TATFTNDRLGL
+2180 TAAFTNDRLGL
-2191 GLPPMTFSLDY
+2191 GIPPMTFSLDY
-2202 TVPDPTAVAV
+2202 TVPVPTAVAA
-2212 PVRADITIHLDDGTS
+2212 PPRSAITVNLSVGPP
-2227 FTGNTATSMA
+2227 FTGDTATSLTT
-2237 SAHDIGTAAIE
+2237 AHDIGTAAVT
-2248 SVTWTSTLPADTLWL
+2248 SVSWTSALPADTLWL
-2263 VRGRLSDPVTG
+2263 VRGRLSDPATG

-2279 GELRSEPMDQATS
+2279 GEVRSEPMNHATS

-2297 DAGTNTWTWTAP
+2297 DGTNTNTWTWTAP
-2309 AGIDL
+2309 VGLDP
-2314 SLDLDELARL
+2314 SLEPGELMRL

-2339 RSIYITSSTGGDGGG
+2339 RSIFIMRS
-2354 AVFTPDSSGSTSG
+2354 AVP
-2367 TVTLSGTDTAI
+2367 
-2378 FGTQLDT
+2378 
-2385 GFVGAFLATAVQP
+2385 
-2398 DYIVIV
+2398 
-2404 DSSSTLEFTADINN
+2404 
-2418 GFTIVVTDDSP
+2418 
-2429 ESGMKFISMA
+2429 
-2439 IVKDGIKYDYT
+2439 
-2450 CTTPNPVSATWTI
+2450 
-2463 DCGGVNSINLD
+2463 
-2474 IGNRTVIFSNTLVS
+2474 
-2488 NQDTGAILTI
+2488 
-2498 DGTLTW
+2498 